1 MTSPLFYLYSLLTI
15 AVFTIGILLNKRLK
29 SSILNPFILAF
40 LLLVGVLLL
49 GDIPFHDYYQ
59 GNAPLNQLLGVSVVA
74 LAVPFYE
81 QLPQIRKQWK
91 TILLIVLIATL
102 FAMLSG
108 IALGL
113 LFGATKEIIAAL
125 LPKSVTTA
133 IAVVITEELGGEPA
147 LASIGVIIA
156 GLTGSVFGYVLLKR
170 INVQRTEAIGLSIG
184 AASHALGTARIME
197 HSIKAGSYS
206 SVALVLCGI
215 LSSII
220 APLVF
225 KLVVW
230 LVF

>member
-49 GDIPFHDYYQ
+49 GDIPFHEYYQ

-170 INVQRTEAIGLSIG
+170 IDVQRTEAIGLSIG
-184 AASHALGTARIME
+184 SASHALGTARIME

>member
-1 MTSPLFYLYSLLTI
+1 MSELLLCGYSLLT
-15 AVFTIGILLNKRLK
+15 VLTFVIGIYLSKRIK
-29 SSILNPFILAF
+29 SRILNPFLWAF
-40 LLLVGVLLL
+40 LLLVALLWFA
-49 GDIPFHDYYQ
+49 DIPFGEYYQ
-59 GNAPLNQLLGVSVVA
+59 GNALLNQLLGVSVVA

-91 TILLIVLIATL
+91 RISLIVVIATL
-102 FAMLSG
+102 FSMLSG
-108 IALGL
+108 ILLGL
-113 LFGATKEIIAAL
+113 LFGANKEIVAAL

-133 IAVVITEELGGEPA
+133 MAVVIADGLGGSPA
-147 LASIGVIIA
+147 LASIGVIVA
-156 GLTGSVFGYVLLKR
+156 GLTGSAFGYAILQWIRVK
-170 INVQRTEAIGLSIG
+170 NYAAIGLSIG

-220 APLVF
+220 APFVF

-230 LVF
+230 LAF